1 MTVSESMNTVTLLGL
16 IFLNPRFV
24 FLDVL
29 KILYTSLV
37 NATVLRHDISIVTY
51 ISNKKTEEAQEKGKE
66 VSNTKKIKSGLH
78 KMGRSINS
86 SLMSHKN

>member
-1 MTVSESMNTVTLLGL
+1 MNTVTSLEL

-37 NATVLRHDISIVTY
+37 NATILHHDISIVTH

-66 VSNTKKIKSGLH
+66 VSTKKKKIKSRLH

-86 SLMSHKN
+86 SLMSH

>member
-1 MTVSESMNTVTLLGL
+1 MTVSESMNAVTSLGL

-37 NATVLRHDISIVTY
+37 NAAILHHDISIVTY
-51 ISNKKTEEAQEKGKE
+51 VSDKKTEEA
-66 VSNTKKIKSGLH
+66 
-78 KMGRSINS
+78 
-86 SLMSHKN
+86 

>member
-1 MTVSESMNTVTLLGL
+1 MTVSESMNTVTSLEL

-29 KILYTSLV
+29 KILYTLLV
-37 NATVLRHDISIVTY
+37 NATILHHDISIVTH

-66 VSNTKKIKSGLH
+66 VSTKKKKIKSRLH

-86 SLMSHKN
+86 SLMSH

>member
-1 MTVSESMNTVTLLGL
+1 MNTVTSLEL

-37 NATVLRHDISIVTY
+37 NATILHHDISIVTH

-66 VSNTKKIKSGLH
+66 VSTKKKKKLKVDYIRWG
-78 KMGRSINS
+78 GV
-86 SLMSHKN
+86 

>member
-1 MTVSESMNTVTLLGL
+1 MNTVTSLEL

-24 FLDVL
+24 FLDAL

-37 NATVLRHDISIVTY
+37 NATILHHDISIVTH

-66 VSNTKKIKSGLH
+66 VSTKKKKLKVDYIRWG
-78 KMGRSINS
+78 GV
-86 SLMSHKN
+86 

>member
-1 MTVSESMNTVTLLGL
+1 MTVSESMNAVTSLGL

-37 NATVLRHDISIVTY
+37 NAAIRHHDISIVTY
-51 ISNKKTEEAQEKGKE
+51 VSDKKTEEAQEKGKE
-66 VSNTKKIKSGLH
+66 VSNTKKIKSRLH

>member
-1 MTVSESMNTVTLLGL
+1 MNTVTSLEL

-37 NATVLRHDISIVTY
+37 NATILHHDISIVTH

-66 VSNTKKIKSGLH
+66 VSTTKKKIKSRLH

-86 SLMSHKN
+86 SLMSH

>member
-1 MTVSESMNTVTLLGL
+1 MTVSESMNTVTSLEL

-37 NATVLRHDISIVTY
+37 NATILHHISIVTH

-66 VSNTKKIKSGLH
+66 VSTKKKKIKSRLH

-86 SLMSHKN
+86 SLMSH

>member
-1 MTVSESMNTVTLLGL
+1 MNTVTSLEL

-37 NATVLRHDISIVTY
+37 NATILHHISIVTH

-66 VSNTKKIKSGLH
+66 VSTTKKKIKSRLH

-86 SLMSHKN
+86 SLMSH

>member
-1 MTVSESMNTVTLLGL
+1 MNTVTSLEL

-24 FLDVL
+24 FLDAL

-37 NATVLRHDISIVTY
+37 NATILHHDISIVTH

-66 VSNTKKIKSGLH
+66 VSTKKKKIKSRLH

-86 SLMSHKN
+86 SLMSH

>member
-1 MTVSESMNTVTLLGL
+1 MTVSESMNTVTSLGL

-37 NATVLRHDISIVTY
+37 NATILHHDISIVTY

-66 VSNTKKIKSGLH
+66 VSNTKKKKIKGRLH

-86 SLMSHKN
+86 SLMSH

>member
-1 MTVSESMNTVTLLGL
+1 MNAVTSLGL

-37 NATVLRHDISIVTY
+37 NAAILHHDISIVTY
-51 ISNKKTEEAQEKGKE
+51 VSDKKTEEA
-66 VSNTKKIKSGLH
+66 
-78 KMGRSINS
+78 
-86 SLMSHKN
+86 